1 MSLSIEKPELGD
13 RRTYI
18 GGSDIGAIMGR
29 SRYRTPVDVYYQKIG
44 ETPEFKGNEATFW
57 GNILEAVVA
66 AEYARREGVK
76 VVRDRNLY
84 RHPDY
89 PYMVGHI
96 DRRVLN
102 APGGKVLEVKTA
114 GKWFKPADWEDE
126 PPPDYVLQV
135 QWYMGLTGWQNA
147 DLVALLAGQDFRTYS
162 IPRDE
167 FVIQEAFET
176 AKEFWARVQERNP
189 PPPRNEEDCKKLWSL
204 DNAQTVIATEVE
216 EAWAIALREVQAQI
230 KALEDKET
238 ELKVKLMDFMR
249 PRAFLVDIAG
259 NKLASWK
266 NDSEL
271 EADRL
276 IAEHPEEVAAYLVQ
290 KLNVTELKK
299 DKALAKLAKDYT
311 RQSEKRVFRLAAAPK
326 AKE

>member
-1 MSLSIEKPELGD
+1 MGLLIEKTDLGD

-29 SRYRTPVDVYYQKIG
+29 SRYRTPVDVYFQKIG
-44 ETPEFKGNEATFW
+44 DTPEFQGNEATRW

-66 AEYARREGVK
+66 AEYARENGVK
-76 VVRDRNLY
+76 VIRDRKLY
-84 RHPDY
+84 RHDQF

-126 PPPDYVLQV
+126 PPSDYVLQV
-135 QWYMGLTGWQNA
+135 QWYMGLTGWQDA

-189 PPPRNEEDCKKLWSL
+189 PPPRNEDDCKKLWSL
-204 DNAQTVIATEVE
+204 DNAETAIATDIE
-216 EAWAIALREVQAQI
+216 ETMIKELREVQARI
-230 KALEDKET
+230 KSDEAREG
-238 ELKVKLMDFMR
+238 ELKTRLMEYMK
-249 PRAFLVDIAG
+249 PRAYLVDIAG

-271 EADRL
+271 ETERL
-276 IAEHPEEVAAYLVQ
+276 IAEHPDEVAPFLFTGLKVG
-290 KLNVTELKK
+290 ELKK
-299 DKALAKLAKDYT
+299 DKALAKLAKEYT
-311 RQSEKRVFRLAAAPK
+311 RQSEKRVFRLSA